1 MIPAGENTMPVAE
14 LLAAGRRWHESGD
27 LPRAEEAYRQLL
39 GIDPQNAELWY
50 LLGTVYQGRD
60 KPGEAIEAF
69 GRAAT
74 LKPAFAQAHNSLGI
88 ALARQ
93 GQREQAAECFQA
105 AVRSQPDFAH
115 AHNNLANVLKEMGRR
130 EEALSAYQQ
139 AVRLKGDFAEAHN
152 NLGNLQ
158 REMGQLDDA
167 VANCRQALRLKPDL
181 ADAHNNLGAAYAARR
196 EWDEAVACYRQAL
209 ALRGGYAEAENN
221 LGGALQELGRYDE
234 AVAHFREA
242 LRLRPEF
249 AEAHGGLAMAL
260 VRLDELDAAEATC
273 REALRLKPDLATAHL
288 SLGFILSEQGRR
300 EAALAC
306 CQRALDLQP
315 DLADARKNR
324 SLIWLLEGKLTEGWA
339 EYEWRWKCPELPE
352 RPFGQP
358 LWDGSPLAG
367 QTLLLHAE
375 QGLGDTLQ
383 FIRYAPLAAERGAR
397 VVVACQ
403 RPLLPLLSRMPGV
416 SGWVAQGDPLPP
428 FDLHAPLMSLPRI
441 FGTTLENVPAAAPY
455 LAADAA
461 LVERWRGE
469 LAVIDGFRIGIAW
482 QGSRNYRRDRYR
494 SVPLE
499 QFAPLAEVPGVRL
512 ISLQKGYGAEQVAAL
527 GGRFEVIDLAD
538 RLDAAGGAFMDTAAV
553 MTLVDLVITS
563 DTAVPHLAGALGV
576 PVWVALSSNPDWRW
590 LLDRED
596 SPWYPTMRL
605 FRQTQ
610 RGEWSEVF
618 DRMAGA
624 LAERLGTVRP
634 LGPLAVE
641 VAAGELLD
649 KITILEIKSERI
661 SDAAKLANVH
671 RELAALAAA
680 RERVLR
686 RGGLAEL
693 IAELKGVNEALW
705 EIEDELRVLE
715 RQRDFGPRFIELAR
729 SVYHQ
734 NDRRAAV
741 KRRINEALGSRLIEE
756 KSYQSYE

>member
-1 MIPAGENTMPVAE
+1 MSVAE

-39 GIDPQNAELWY
+39 AIDPANAELRY
-50 LLGTVYQGRD
+50 LLGTVYQGRG
-60 KPGEAIEAF
+60 KPDEAIDAF
-69 GRAAT
+69 QRAAA

-88 ALARQ
+88 ALARR
-93 GQREQAAECFQA
+93 GQRERAAECFQA

-115 AHNNLANVLKEMGRR
+115 AHNNLANVLKELGRR
-130 EEALSAYQQ
+130 EEALSAYLQ
-139 AVRLKGDFAEAHN
+139 AVRLKSDFAEAHN

-158 REMGQLDDA
+158 REMGQFDDA
-167 VANCRQALRLKPDL
+167 VANCRQALRLKPGL

-209 ALRGGYAEAENN
+209 VLRTDYAEAENN
-221 LGGALQELGRYDE
+221 LGGALQELGRYEE
-234 AVAHFREA
+234 AVGHFREA
-242 LRLRPEF
+242 LRLRPDF

-260 VRLDELDAAEATC
+260 VRLDQLEAAEACC
-273 REALRLKPDLATAHL
+273 REALRLKPELATAHL

-300 EAALAC
+300 EEALDC

-315 DLADARKNR
+315 ELADARKNR

-352 RPFGQP
+352 RPFTQP
-358 LWDGSPLAG
+358 LWDGSPLTG
-367 QTLLLHAE
+367 RTLLLHAE

-397 VVVACQ
+397 IVVACQ
-403 RPLLPLLSRMPGV
+403 RPLLPLLGRMPGV
-416 SGWVAQGDPLPP
+416 AGWVAQGDPLPP

-441 FGTTLENVPAAAPY
+441 FGTTLENVPAATPY
-455 LAADAA
+455 LSADPA

-469 LAVIDGFRIGIAW
+469 LAAIEGFRIGIAW

-499 QFAPLAEVPGVRL
+499 KFAPLAEVPGVRL
-512 ISLQKGYGAEQVAAL
+512 ISLQKGPGAEQVAAL
-527 GGRFEVIDLAD
+527 AGRFEVVDLSE
-538 RLDAAGGAFMDTAAV
+538 RLDTAGGAFMDTAAV
-553 MTLVDLVITS
+553 MTLVDLVITT

-590 LLDRED
+590 LLDRDD

-605 FRQTQ
+605 FRQSH
-610 RGEWSEVF
+610 RGEWSDVF
-618 DRMAGA
+618 ERMAAA

-634 LGPLAVE
+634 LGPLLVE

-661 SDAAKLANVH
+661 TDAAKLANV
-671 RELAALAAA
+671 RQELAALSAG
-680 RERVLR
+680 RERVER
-686 RGGLAEL
+686 RGGLDNL
-693 IAELKGVNEALW
+693 IAELKHVNEALW

-715 RQRDFGPRFIELAR
+715 RQHDFGPRFVELAR

-741 KRRINEALGSRLIEE
+741 KRRINEALGSRLVEE